1 MSIYFQL
8 QLHKELNGHHACLTI
23 KEYLTSSYAV
33 EEKFC
38 IDHKDKA
45 ITIGCAG
52 CLKVYCAKCFS
63 GVGKCSGGELF
74 SFYWHIRIGLQVFKV
89 YS

>member
-33 EEKFC
+33 EEK
-38 IDHKDKA
+38 A
-45 ITIGCAG
+45 ITFGCAG
-52 CLKVYCAKCFS
+52 CLKAYCAKCLS

-74 SFYWHIRIGLQVFKV
+74 SFYRHIRIGLQVFKV

>member
-8 QLHKELNGHHACLTI
+8 QLHKELSGHHACLTI
-23 KEYLTSSYAV
+23 KEYLTSSYSV

-45 ITIGCAG
+45 ITFGCAG
-52 CLKVYCAKCFS
+52 CLKVYSAKCLS
-63 GVGKCSGGELF
+63 GVGKCSGGEFIVILLALQ
-74 SFYWHIRIGLQVFKV
+74 IRTSCIQGI
-89 YS
+89 